1 MPGARIGCVASFNK
15 EVMGSILKF
24 AQARLSAGT
33 LEQLGTV
40 PLLSNSAPYVNKI
53 TSEYKK
59 RQKVVAEGL
68 SKMPVVYKSA
78 MGAFYQAV
86 GLPVKDAE
94 DFVRFMISE
103 FSYKGKT
110 VMVTPM
116 QDFYIT
122 PGRGKEQIRIA
133 YVLNTKDLVE
143 AMEVLRRGLEAF
155 LKQ

>member
-1 MPGARIGCVASFNK
+1 
-15 EVMGSILKF
+15 
-24 AQARLSAGT
+24 
-33 LEQLGTV
+33 
-40 PLLSNSAPYVNKI
+40 
-53 TSEYKK
+53 
-59 RQKVVAEGL
+59 
-68 SKMPVVYKSA
+68 
-78 MGAFYQAV
+78 
-86 GLPVKDAE
+86 
-94 DFVRFMISE
+94 MISE